1 MIGAGE
7 LRPFGPDIWTAE
19 GPAVTAALGFRYAT
33 RMVVI
38 RLADGGVFLWSPV
51 ALTDALKAEIDAI
64 GPVRFLIAPNSL
76 HHVFIGDWQRA
87 CPQAQ
92 VHAAPGLGAKRPDL
106 RLDGTL
112 GDAPAP
118 GWAGQIDQVPVPGN
132 AITTEVVF
140 FHRASRTAIFTDL
153 IQQFPPG
160 WFAGWRG
167 LVARLDGMVGP
178 EPAVPRKF
186 RVAFTGRA
194 DARAAVRRILDWP
207 VDRVLMAHGA
217 PVETDG
223 GLFLRRA
230 FGWLT
235 G

>member
-1 MIGAGE
+1 MTGPAE
-7 LRPFGPDIWTAE
+7 PEPFGPDIWVVD
-19 GPAVTAALGFRYAT
+19 GPKVTAALGFRYGT
-33 RMVVI
+33 RMVII
-38 RLADGGVFLWSPV
+38 RLADGGLFLWSPV
-51 ALTDALKAEIDAI
+51 ALTDALKARVDAI
-64 GPVRFLIAPNSL
+64 GPVRFLIAPNTL

-87 CPQAQ
+87 YPAAQ
-92 VHAAPGLGAKRPDL
+92 VHAAPGLAARRPDL

-118 GWAGQIDQVPVPGN
+118 DWAAGIDQVLVPGN
-132 AITTEVVF
+132 AITTEAVF
-140 FHRASRTAIFTDL
+140 FHRASRTAILTDL

-160 WFAGWRG
+160 WFAGWRA

-186 RVAFTGRA
+186 RLAFTRRA

-207 VDRVLMAHGA
+207 VERVLMAHGT
-217 PVETDG
+217 PVNTDG
-223 GLFLRRA
+223 GPFLRRA